1 MPCAA
6 SPPSSSG
13 ALRAHGANGHRQK
26 LTREGRRRHRGAQC
40 AVRSGAGGQAR
51 TVLPGR
57 RGPQRAGWPGPG
69 HAVQPSQALRPGM
82 QRPGRRT
89 TAAEEPAP
97 SCWQGGAHVPLP
109 GVASVVRSGAALRSS
124 LGPRGGNSRKSL
136 RNGCPRGAGAR
147 FEARV
152 LFGENEEEARA
163 ATATGANGSYGL
175 VGRSLSRLG
184 DRSTAPPSSCRWTFK
199 IERRWYLYWPP
210 IFVLFVCTK
219 QNPSPV
225 IFEPRWVQPCGLGS
239 PRIGCAEGDTVDESV
254 CA

>member
-1 MPCAA
+1 MRGRARGALRSKMPCAA

-89 TAAEEPAP
+89 TAGEEPAP
-97 SCWQGGAHVPLP
+97 SCWRGGEHVPQP

-124 LGPRGGNSRKSL
+124 LGLVGPQAVNSRKSL
-136 RNGCPRGAGAR
+136 RNGCRGALYCAR
-147 FEARV
+147 AGR
-152 LFGENEEEARA
+152 ENEDGARA
-163 ATATGANGSYGL
+163 AIATGARGSYGL
-175 VGRSLSRLG
+175 VGRSLLRLG
-184 DRSTAPPSSCRWTFK
+184 DRSPSTAFALLGVCRSPSTK
-199 IERRWYLYWPP
+199 RRGYLYWPP
-210 IFVLFVCTK
+210 LSVPIDLYQTK
-219 QNPSPV
+219 PLPRD
-225 IFEPRWVQPCGLGS
+225 FEPVGFSLL
-239 PRIGCAEGDTVDESV
+239 V
-254 CA
+254 